1 MPADERAHYDAE
13 VKPFLAP
20 LDPFVVV
27 THNDN
32 GTNVGNGYL
41 YVE

>member
-20 LDPFVVV
+20 LDSFVVV

-32 GTNVGNGYL
+32 GTNVGNGFL